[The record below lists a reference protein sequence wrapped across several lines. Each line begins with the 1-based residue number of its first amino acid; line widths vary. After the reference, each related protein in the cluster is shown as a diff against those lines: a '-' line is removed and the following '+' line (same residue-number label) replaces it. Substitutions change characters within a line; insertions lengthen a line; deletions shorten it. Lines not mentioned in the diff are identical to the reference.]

1 MSMATQIFENVTA
14 YLDTGAP
21 GVLNRKTGQVEFR
34 AATPRVA
41 PPPAAPPPRV
51 APPPPPT
58 VEQRLANLAATIY
71 STPRAAAQ
79 QATEPTFPPH
89 DRLSPGSIYEYRR
102 AQIQKRDFAVDAPAQ
117 AGGGDLGRLA
127 ESVYR
132 ERARA
137 CGMC

>member
-1 MSMATQIFENVTA
+1 MATQIFENVTA

-89 DRLSPGSIYEYRR
+89 DRLSANAVYAYRR
-102 AQIQKRDFAVDAPAQ
+102 QQLQKREFAVDTPSPA
-117 AGGGDLGRLA
+117 GSGDLGRLA
-127 ESVYR
+127 ESIYETR
-132 ERARA
+132 MKQA
-137 CGMC
+137 CGTR